1 LALRHVQLMPLL
13 IWLLL
18 CSTGAYALAQ
28 LSNTPGAPPAG
39 LAGAASGYSVS
50 NIVYA
55 LNAADPRSIASV
67 KLTITP
73 SSANAR
79 IAMVRAK
86 LISSSSSY
94 STCVNTPSVSQ
105 GWVCPISGVKVAA
118 VDQLMLDVGELPIV
132 PGLRLYLPTI
142 RR

>member
-28 LSNTPGAPPAG
+28 LSNTPGAPRAG